1 MTAPEPTGRQTVLVA
16 LAQGA
21 LMAIGAVLSLLVAR
35 AFGRD
40 AETDAF
46 FAAYGFY
53 GVGVTLAHTFRLT
66 AVPALVRAPGPET
79 ATRLLAAVGV
89 VALAAAVPMLALA
102 GPLGALL
109 VENDPTGV
117 APDTLRILWLTLAG
131 QLLAA
136 MLATI
141 LAVRGA
147 FTTIAVA
154 TLTTGFA
161 SLVVFAVLQGPVG
174 IQAAALGLAA
184 TAVLLALALGGSL
197 LRSGWRPRWTKGVS
211 LATEAGRLSFASA
224 TFFAANF
231 SYVICV
237 AVAAHHGTGEATAFA
252 YAFMLAIVLVG
263 VTANVN
269 AMVRSP
275 SLVAGE
281 DRSERTAETTVLSF
295 RYTLVLIGPVLA
307 MTLLVGEPV
316 IEWALGADFGAEGA
330 HRIVVT
336 LACLIVWILGSA
348 GAVFAVVELLARG
361 ELTRLAALGAVQV
374 AVTFGAALA
383 GAAIAGTPGIA
394 AALSLT
400 AAATALIQLRWAFG
414 ALFVS
419 TITRMGQAVGREL
432 VVLAIAFAPAALL
445 PSDVAA
451 GVLAAALA
459 IAATYVAWPRERRVL
474 LGLVR

>member
-1 MTAPEPTGRQTVLVA
+1 
-16 LAQGA
+16 
-21 LMAIGAVLSLLVAR
+21 MARCCAR
-35 AFGRD
+35 AGGR
-40 AETDAF
+40 
-46 FAAYGFY
+46 
-53 GVGVTLAHTFRLT
+53 
-66 AVPALVRAPGPET
+66 
-79 ATRLLAAVGV
+79 
-89 VALAAAVPMLALA
+89 A
-102 GPLGALL
+102 G
-109 VENDPTGV
+109 
-117 APDTLRILWLTLAG
+117 R
-131 QLLAA
+131 
-136 MLATI
+136 
-141 LAVRGA
+141 RG
-147 FTTIAVA
+147 
-154 TLTTGFA
+154 
-161 SLVVFAVLQGPVG
+161 S
-174 IQAAALGLAA
+174 
-184 TAVLLALALGGSL
+184 
-197 LRSGWRPRWTKGVS
+197 S

-281 DRSERTAETTVLSF
+281 DRSARTAETTVLSF

-336 LACLIVWILGSA
+336 LACLIVWILSSA

-361 ELTRLAALGAVQV
+361 ELTRLAVLGAVQV

-383 GAAIAGTPGIA
+383 GAEIAGTPGIA

-419 TITRMGQAVGREL
+419 TITRMGQGVGREL

-459 IAATYVAWPRERRVL
+459 IVATYVAWPRERRVL